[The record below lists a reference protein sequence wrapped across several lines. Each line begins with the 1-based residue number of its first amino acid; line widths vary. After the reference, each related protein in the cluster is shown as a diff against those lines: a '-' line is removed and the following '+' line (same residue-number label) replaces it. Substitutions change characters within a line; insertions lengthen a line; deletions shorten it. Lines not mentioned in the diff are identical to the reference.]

1 MIVQWDPGIKK
12 SRPGWSDNH
21 NFAKRALILVAVRRL
36 MKTKPSQPGPDKSS
50 QKLHGDQFLGG
61 KWNHLIE
68 FKTTHVKA
76 WSIYSS
82 VPPIRSSESQDV
94 RRPRNELVDETIRSA
109 FIDKYPWMQE
119 WSYWTEGS
127 ERINKARKGE
137 TQYGSASE
145 ITTVQIKSLFQSAN
159 NLQLN
164 SYCRCCMHMGN
175 PVPA

>member
-76 WSIYSS
+76 WSIYSIAQYHQYVQVRARMS
-82 VPPIRSSESQDV
+82 DDQETNWLMRRSGVLLLINTHGCRSDLIEQRDPKESAIKQGREKLSMVV
-94 RRPRNELVDETIRSA
+94 RAKLLQYKSNLFFSLRTIYS
-109 FIDKYPWMQE
+109 
-119 WSYWTEGS
+119 
-127 ERINKARKGE
+127 
-137 TQYGSASE
+137 
-145 ITTVQIKSLFQSAN
+145 
-159 NLQLN
+159 
-164 SYCRCCMHMGN
+164 
-175 PVPA
+175 